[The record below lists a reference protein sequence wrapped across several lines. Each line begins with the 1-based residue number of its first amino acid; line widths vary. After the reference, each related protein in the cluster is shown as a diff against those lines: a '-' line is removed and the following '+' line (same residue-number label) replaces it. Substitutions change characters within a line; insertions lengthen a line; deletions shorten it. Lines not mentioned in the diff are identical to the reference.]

1 MFPPKIIDIDNAKY
15 ISSIGF
21 MKACDDNE
29 IINYIDPF
37 KLTNDWGKLL
47 SHGKNNSCIYVK
59 MGHFRDFLNIINH
72 IPFQFTLITGD
83 GDETF
88 PTDLIS
94 LDVFENII
102 NNKKI
107 KRWYSTNCN
116 ETIHPKLSIIPIGV
130 NYHCDALW
138 KDIPVQSQ
146 ESMMETIRLQSVP
159 FYQRICKCYA
169 TFHFSTY
176 DNFGNPRKKAM
187 EEIPGDLVFYELEKI
202 STQQTWLNQCQYSF
216 VISPHGH
223 GLDCH
228 RTWEALILG
237 CIVIVKKSV
246 LDPLYTELPVLIVD
260 EWTDITQ
267 ELLGSTIEKFKNI
280 NFNYE
285 KITLKYWKDKIHS
298 EI

>member
-1 MFPPKIIDIDNAKY
+1 MFPPQIIDIDAAKY

-47 SHGKNNSCIYVK
+47 SQGKNNSCIYVK

-94 LDVFENII
+94 QDVFENTI
-102 NNKKI
+102 NNNKI

-116 ETIHPKLSIIPIGV
+116 ETIHPKLSLIPIGV

-138 KDIPVQSQ
+138 KDIPIKTQ
-146 ESMMETIRLQSVP
+146 ESIIETIRLQSMP
-159 FYQRICKCYA
+159 FDKRIFKCYS

-176 DNFGNPRKKAM
+176 HNFGNPREKAI
-187 EEIPGDLVFYELEKI
+187 EEIPADLVFYEPDKI
-202 STQQTWLNQCQYSF
+202 STQQTWINQSQYSF
-216 VISPHGH
+216 VISPHGN

-237 CIVIVKKSV
+237 SIVIVKKSV

-260 EWTDITQ
+260 EWADITQ
-267 ELLGSTIEKFKNI
+267 ELLITTIDKFKNL